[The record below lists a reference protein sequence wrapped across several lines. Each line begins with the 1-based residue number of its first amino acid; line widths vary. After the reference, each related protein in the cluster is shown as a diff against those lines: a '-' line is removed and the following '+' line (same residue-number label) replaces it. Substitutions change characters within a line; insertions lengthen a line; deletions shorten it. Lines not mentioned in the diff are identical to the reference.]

1 MYQWRLQ
8 MAPLDNVRLRAGGQK
23 QALADTILIGLML
36 GLILIG
42 TAFLVYSISSEQ
54 RLSALKSEFISNVS
68 HELKTPLSLIRMFAE
83 LLMLGKVKTPEKGRE
98 YAGIITRESE
108 RLSRLIDNVLDF
120 SRMERGKAAYE
131 MKPGDLGEVV
141 ERALDFF
148 RYRLEREG
156 RQLEV
161 DIAAPIPRTLLDEN
175 AMTLLLLNLVDNAV
189 KYGGTGPISVKL
201 RVSPTGKDILLSV
214 TDQGLGI
221 APDEQRKVFERFYRT
236 RAVRNTNIR
245 GSGIGLALVKHIA
258 EAHGG
263 YLTVDSVSG
272 KGSTFTLT
280 LPVCAIKEEAEGGD
294 DSAAGKEVE

>member
-1 MYQWRLQ
+1 
-8 MAPLDNVRLRAGGQK
+8 
-23 QALADTILIGLML
+23 
-36 GLILIG
+36 
-42 TAFLVYSISSEQ
+42 
-54 RLSALKSEFISNVS
+54 
-68 HELKTPLSLIRMFAE
+68 
-83 LLMLGKVKTPEKGRE
+83 
-98 YAGIITRESE
+98 
-108 RLSRLIDNVLDF
+108 
-120 SRMERGKAAYE
+120 MERGKAAYE

-189 KYGGTGPISVKL
+189 KYGGSGPISVKL
-201 RVSPTGKDILLSV
+201 RVSPRGKEILLSV

-221 APDEQRKVFERFYRT
+221 AEEEQRKVFERFYRT

-263 YLTVDSVSG
+263 YISVDSQSG

-280 LPVCAIKEEAEGGD
+280 LPLTVIKEDVEGGED
-294 DSAAGKEVE
+294 AAGKEVE

>member
-1 MYQWRLQ
+1 MCIRDSLYDKRFESTVYQWRLQ

-141 ERALDFF
+141 E
-148 RYRLEREG
+148 
-156 RQLEV
+156 
-161 DIAAPIPRTLLDEN
+161 
-175 AMTLLLLNLVDNAV
+175 
-189 KYGGTGPISVKL
+189 
-201 RVSPTGKDILLSV
+201 LS
-214 TDQGLGI
+214 LI
-221 APDEQRKVFERFYRT
+221 
-236 RAVRNTNIR
+236 
-245 GSGIGLALVKHIA
+245 HI
-258 EAHGG
+258 
-263 YLTVDSVSG
+263 
-272 KGSTFTLT
+272 
-280 LPVCAIKEEAEGGD
+280 
-294 DSAAGKEVE
+294 